1 MGRNKQDSCKI
12 CFKSMRS
19 DNLRR
24 HKKVHMNRNL
34 DDKPVKKRKFNEIYD
49 VIEPEDE
56 NEIELEDENENE
68 PENKKEIESEDE
80 MVIEPEDEKEIEP
93 EDEKE
98 IEPEDE
104 KEIVLQIQNNEQ
116 DSNCSETLHY
126 CAHCNYATKRKFNM
140 KDHIER
146 KHAREEEIICCN
158 NEKSHMECIP
168 EGEKNDLFE
177 DSIEVWKIYKML
189 QRMKNK

>member
-19 DNLRR
+19 DNLKR
-24 HKKVHMNRNL
+24 HMKVHMNRNL

-49 VIEPEDE
+49 VNEPEDE
-56 NEIELEDENENE
+56 NEIELEDENEIE
-68 PENKKEIESEDE
+68 PESEKELESEDE
-80 MVIEPEDEKEIEP
+80 MV
-93 EDEKE
+93 

-126 CAHCNYATKRKFNM
+126 CTLCDYATKRTFNM
-140 KDHIER
+140 EGHMKI
-146 KHAREEEIICCN
+146 KHTHTQEDLDLCLN
-158 NEKSHMECIP
+158 KSTEYAPTEYID
-168 EGEKNDLFE
+168 EA
-177 DSIEVWKIYKML
+177 IEV
-189 QRMKNK
+189 

>member
-1 MGRNKQDSCKI
+1 MARNKQVSCKI
-12 CFKSMRS
+12 CFKVMRS
-19 DNLRR
+19 DNLTR
-24 HKKVHMNRNL
+24 HIQTQHVGTL
-34 DDKPVKKRKFNEIYD
+34 KRKNDSEPEKTKRKRYYENDD
-49 VIEPEDE
+49 VIKPEDE
-56 NEIELEDENENE
+56 NEIELEDENEIE
-68 PENKKEIESEDE
+68 PENEKELESEDE
-80 MVIEPEDEKEIEP
+80 MVIEP

-158 NEKSHMECIP
+158 NEKSHMEFIP
-168 EGEKNDLFE
+168 VDEKDDLLE
-177 DSIEVWKIYKML
+177 DSIEVWKIYQLLLK
-189 QRMKNK
+189 MKNK

>member
-1 MGRNKQDSCKI
+1 
-12 CFKSMRS
+12 
-19 DNLRR
+19 
-24 HKKVHMNRNL
+24 MNRRL
-34 DDKPVKKRKFNEIYD
+34 DDKPVKKRKFNEIDD

-56 NEIELEDENENE
+56 NDIDLEDENEIE
-68 PENKKEIESEDE
+68 PENEKELESEDE
-80 MVIEPEDEKEIEP
+80 MVIEP

-126 CAHCNYATKRKFNM
+126 CAHCNLATKRKFNM
-140 KDHIER
+140 KVHIER

-158 NEKSHMECIP
+158 NEKIHMECIP
-168 EGEKNDLFE
+168 KGEKNDLFE
-177 DSIEVWKIYKML
+177 DSIEVCKIYKI
-189 QRMKNK
+189 NIDFIVEIIV